1 MNYYLKYI
9 LLLILLTIIG
19 ILYERYKKKVERTQ
33 MMDDNDLIKKYLL
46 QQSDLANS
54 KKPIMWI
61 HVNFEK
67 NARWWSSFGS
77 RNTYCLNQPYMLLTI
92 KSIIEHC
99 GDSFQIVLID
109 DETFN
114 KIIPGWTTKIYNLPS
129 PLNDHLRKLALM
141 KLLNLYGGMLVPPS
155 FICKKNLY
163 SLYNR
168 TMLLNDIF
176 VGETVSSSKVSS
188 MATFFPDTRIMAS
201 TKNNEVLTAYINYLE
216 KLVSNDYTNDIE
228 FNDETNKWIYRE
240 ILNKKILVVDGKY
253 FGVKTKE
260 NEPVLIDDLMG
271 DYDIEFMKG
280 RYGVFIPSDDLLKRT
295 HYNWFCRLSP
305 EQALE
310 ANTQISK
317 LIIQSNK

>member
-19 ILYERYKKKVERTQ
+19 FLYERYKKKVERTQ
-33 MMDDNDLIKKYLL
+33 MLNDNDLIKKYLL
-46 QQSDLANS
+46 EQSDLANC
-54 KKPIMWI
+54 KKPILWI
-61 HVNFEK
+61 HVKFDK

-99 GDSFQIVLID
+99 GESFQVVLVD

-114 KIIPGWTTKIYNLPS
+114 KIIPGWTTKVYNLPS
-129 PLNDHLRKLALM
+129 PLSDHLRELALM
-141 KLLNLYGGMLVPPS
+141 KLLNLYGGMLIPPS
-155 FICKKNLY
+155 FVCNKNLF

-176 VGETVSSSKVSS
+176 VGETVSNSKVSS
-188 MATFFPDTRIMAS
+188 MADFFPDTRIMGT
-201 TKNNEVLTAYINYLE
+201 TKNNDVLSEYILYLE
-216 KLVSNDYTNDIE
+216 KLVSNDYTDDIR

-253 FGVKTKE
+253 FGVKNKE
-260 NEPVLIDDLMG
+260 NEPVIIDDLMG
-271 DYDIEFMKG
+271 DTEIEFMKCK
-280 RYGVFIPSDDLLKRT
+280 YGVFIPSDELLKRT
-295 HYNWFCRLSP
+295 SLNWFCRLSP
-305 EQALE
+305 EQVLE
-310 ANTQISK
+310 ANTEISR
-317 LIIQSNK
+317 LIIKSN